1 MDRVLNLSAFGEILK
16 KGNSLKTKM
25 DSSPSDSDP
34 NAFGHIF
41 KMLLQNTAQTK
52 LLHWQSDR
60 YGQHKAL
67 DELFSKLNELG
78 DQLAE
83 SLMGKY
89 GKPVL
94 SEDNLSLK
102 LKNFEDP
109 EKGDL
114 SWFLDHL
121 YKCYSI
127 DCKTLLNADSDP
139 ELINLIDEI
148 LSLIDQIKYLLT
160 LK

>member
-16 KGNSLKTKM
+16 KGNELKSKG
-25 DSSPSDSDP
+25 SSQADNSDP

-41 KMLLQNTAQTK
+41 KMLLQNVAQTK

-67 DELFSKLNELG
+67 DELFSKLNDLG

-94 SEDNLSLK
+94 SEDNLTMK

-109 EKGDL
+109 ENADI

-121 YKCYSI
+121 YKCYSV
-127 DCKTLLNADSDP
+127 DCKSLLNEDSDP

-148 LSLIDQIKYLLT
+148 LSLVDQIKYLSS

>member
-16 KGNSLKTKM
+16 KGDSLKTKSS
-25 DSSPSDSDP
+25 SSPDNSDP
-34 NAFGHIF
+34 NAYGHIF

-52 LLHWQSDR
+52 LVHWQSDR

-67 DELFSKLNELG
+67 DELFSKLLELG

-94 SEDNLSLK
+94 SEDNLTLK

-109 EKGDL
+109 ENGDL

-127 DCKTLLNADSDP
+127 DCKTLLDENSDP

-148 LSLIDQIKYLLT
+148 LSLVDQIKYLT
-160 LK
+160 SLK